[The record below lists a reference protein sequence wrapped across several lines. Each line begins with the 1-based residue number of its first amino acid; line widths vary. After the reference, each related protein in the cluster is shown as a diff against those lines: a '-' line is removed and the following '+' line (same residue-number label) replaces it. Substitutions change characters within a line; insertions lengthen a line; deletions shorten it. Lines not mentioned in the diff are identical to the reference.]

1 MATITIGGGLVTT
14 TVPCKTW
21 QEALQNAITAMLN
34 EQKFSQ
40 HISENH
46 VRDTPQRV
54 VKAFEEYFSG
64 LDQDPEEVL
73 RRGFEVGNYDEMV
86 YVKNISFVSFCAH
99 HLAPFIGKV
108 HFAYL
113 PHKQIVGLSKIPR
126 LVEVYS
132 KRPQV
137 QEKLTAEI
145 VDTFQKVVKPKG
157 CGAVVEALHLCMAIR
172 GVKKD
177 QAVTR
182 TTALR
187 GCFKKETTKQEFLDG
202 VKGVSGWF

>member
-1 MATITIGGGLVTT
+1 MAESILSRHSGSVFDG
-14 TVPCKTW
+14 TW
-21 QEALQNAITAMLN
+21 QEALEWAITGMLTAQ
-34 EQKFSQ
+34 EFSSN
-40 HISENH
+40 IAEGH
-46 VRDTPQRV
+46 VRDTPKRV

-64 LDQDPEEVL
+64 LRQDPEEIL
-73 RRGFEVGNYDEMV
+73 KRGFEVGEYDEMV

-113 PHKQIVGLSKIPR
+113 PRTQIVGLSKIPR
-126 LVEVYS
+126 LVEAYS

-145 VDTFQKVVKPKG
+145 VDTFYKVVQPRG
-157 CGAVVEALHLCMAIR
+157 CGVVVEALHLCMAIR

-177 QAVTR
+177 QTITR

-187 GCFKKETTKQEFLDG
+187 GCFKNPETKNEFLDG
-202 VKGVSGWF
+202 VKGERGWF